1 MGGMRIIRAARLWDG
16 TSDRLV
22 GEPLI
27 AVDPDGR
34 IAGVASGGEVPS
46 DAEVIDLGTA
56 TVLPGLID
64 GHQHLMFDASLDPV
78 GRLATVDDAEALD
91 GMRVAASVALNAGI
105 TTVRDLGD
113 RNFLTIALR
122 EEYAAAPGSG
132 PRLLSAG
139 PPLTTTRGH
148 CWFFG
153 GEAAGIDAIREG
165 VRARAERGVDVL
177 KVMASGGEMTEG
189 THSYEPQFSVDE
201 LRAAV
206 DEAHGLGLKVT
217 AHAHGVPAIAN
228 VIAAG
233 VDLIEHASFLIP
245 EGALVDEEVLAR
257 LVDSGITVSMTL
269 GQVPGE
275 PIRPRMAVLL
285 PLILDAMGQLRAA
298 GVPTVCSS
306 DAGIGPAK
314 PHDVLTYSVQT
325 AVEAVGATPVEALR
339 MVTSAAAVTCGIDDR
354 AGRIAAGYDADLLA
368 VDGDPLTDIT
378 ALRNVAAVFRAGH
391 RVR

>member
-1 MGGMRIIRAARLWDG
+1 MRIIRAARLWDG

-22 GEPLI
+22 EEPVVAI
-27 AVDPDGR
+27 DADGR
-34 IAGVASGGEVPS
+34 IEAVTSGGEAPT
-46 DAEVIDLGTA
+46 DAETIDLGDVTL
-56 TVLPGLID
+56 LPGLID

-78 GRLATVDDAEALD
+78 GRLDTVDDAEALD
-91 GMRVAASVALNAGI
+91 GMRIAASVALNAGI

-139 PPLTTTRGH
+139 PPLTTPRGH

-153 GEAAGIDAIREG
+153 GGATGVDAIREG

-177 KVMASGGEMTEG
+177 KVMATGGEMTEG
-189 THSYEPQFSVDE
+189 THSYQSQFSIEE

-217 AHAHGVPAIAN
+217 AHAHGVDGIAN

-233 VDLIEHASFLIP
+233 VDLIEHCSFLIP
-245 EGALVDEEVLAR
+245 EGVLVDEEVLGR

-269 GQVPGE
+269 GQVPGQ

-285 PLILDAMGQLRAA
+285 PLILEAMGQMRAA

-325 AVEAVGATPVEALR
+325 AVEAVGATPVDALR
-339 MVTSAAAVTCGIDDR
+339 MVTSGAAVACGIEDR
-354 AGRIAAGYDADLLA
+354 AGQIAPGFDADLLA
-368 VDGDPLTDIT
+368 VEGDPLTDVT
-378 ALRNVAAVFRAGH
+378 ALRRVAAVFRAGH